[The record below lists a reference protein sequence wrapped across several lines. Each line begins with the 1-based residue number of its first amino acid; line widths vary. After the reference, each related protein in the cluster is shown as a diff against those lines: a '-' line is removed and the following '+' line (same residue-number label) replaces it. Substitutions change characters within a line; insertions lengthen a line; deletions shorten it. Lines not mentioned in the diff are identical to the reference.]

1 MQVEIGRPHIYFS
14 RNALVVVVVMMIDDP
29 DELI

>member
-14 RNALVVVVVMMIDDP
+14 RNALVVVMMIDDP
-29 DELI
+29 DELS